1 MTKKSLLKYLQSK
14 DLCVLSTCNLKNKP
28 ESAVMCQVTGNDYS
42 VYLFTSKNSRKYYNI
57 DANKKVALVVGGLR
71 DDPSVQITALAQILD
86 KTDSAKA
93 STLITKAHPKWE
105 QYFSKTT
112 RFLKIIPKRAQYS
125 DFSKNIFKEF
135 IF

>member
-1 MTKKSLLKYLQSK
+1 MTKKSLLKYLRSK

-28 ESAVMCQVTGNDYS
+28 DSAVMCLFTGSDFS
-42 VYLFTSKNSRKYYNI
+42 FYLFTSKNSRKYHNI
-57 DANKKVALVVGGLR
+57 DANKKVALVIGGLK

-86 KTDSAKA
+86 KPDSTKA
-93 STLITKAHPKWE
+93 YALITKAHPNWE

-125 DFSKNIFKEF
+125 DFHKNIFKEF